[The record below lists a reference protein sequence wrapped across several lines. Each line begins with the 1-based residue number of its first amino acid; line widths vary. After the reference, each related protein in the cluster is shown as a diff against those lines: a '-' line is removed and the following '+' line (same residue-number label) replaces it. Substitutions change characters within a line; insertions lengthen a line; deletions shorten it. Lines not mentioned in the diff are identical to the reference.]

1 VGKGKLKK
9 YAELSTF
16 ANVIEAP
23 FIDRDQPDDKRKGK
37 WSHDFFKNDNPLIL
51 ELGCGKGEYSIGL
64 AMKFPDKNFIG
75 IDSKGARLWNGA
87 KKALS
92 ENVSNVCF
100 IRSNI
105 EIIEKFFV
113 PEEIE
118 QIWLTFPDPQMKS
131 VNKRLTSVYFLKK
144 YQNIL
149 KKGGVIH
156 LKTDSMFQYSYTM
169 EVLKKNNL
177 EIIAQT
183 EDLYNSGYID
193 DIKAI
198 QTFYEKQ
205 WRRRGIS
212 IKYIA
217 FKINNSASLEEP
229 KVDIEKDSYR
239 SFGRSARE

>member
-1 VGKGKLKK
+1 MGKGKLKK

-23 FIDRDQPDDKRKGK
+23 FIDRDQPDDERKGK
-37 WSHDFFKNDNPLIL
+37 WNHEFFKNDNPLVL
-51 ELGCGKGEYSIGL
+51 ELGCGKGEYAIGL
-64 AMKFPDKNFIG
+64 ARKFTDKNFIG

-87 KKALS
+87 QKAIS
-92 ENVSNVCF
+92 DNVSNVCF

-131 VNKRLTSVYFLKK
+131 INKRLTSVYFLKK

-156 LKTDSMFQYSYTM
+156 LKTDSLFQYSYTM
-169 EVLKKNNL
+169 EVIKKNKI

-183 EDLYNSGYID
+183 EDLYNSECID
-193 DIKAI
+193 DIKSI

-212 IKYIA
+212 IKYVA
-217 FKINNSASLEEP
+217 FKLNNSGLLEEP
-229 KVDIEKDSYR
+229 EVEIEKDPYR